1 MEEIKTFGAEELLNK
16 YDEVINI
23 VMVNLY
29 TLSKNSE
36 RIVLSGIDR
45 KNRDHLFVLR
55 VALMAKDIYNFPLSL
70 KIGFLDSLILNW
82 KMRKLSRRIP
92 RSKEISGAIHVPELL
107 EFMYI
112 PIRQYLGERFE
123 FGNIYSAFYGK
134 ELG

>member
-1 MEEIKTFGAEELLNK
+1 MEEIKTFSAEELLNK

-23 VMVNLY
+23 IMVNLY
-29 TLSKNSE
+29 TLSKNDKE
-36 RIVLSGIDR
+36 IVLSGIDR
-45 KNRDHLFVLR
+45 KNKDHLLVLR

-70 KIGFLDSLILNW
+70 KIGFWDSLILNW

-92 RSKEISGAIHVPELL
+92 RSKKISGTLYVPELL

-112 PIRQYLGERFE
+112 PIRQYLGEHFE

-134 ELG
+134 ESG

>member
-1 MEEIKTFGAEELLNK
+1 MEEIKTFSAEELLNK

-23 VMVNLY
+23 IMVNLY
-29 TLSKNSE
+29 TLSKNDKE
-36 RIVLSGIDR
+36 IVLSGIDR
-45 KNRDHLFVLR
+45 KNKDHLLVLR

-70 KIGFLDSLILNW
+70 RIGFWDSLILNW

-92 RSKEISGAIHVPELL
+92 RNKEAGGAIYVPELL

-112 PIRQYLGERFE
+112 PIRQYLGEHFE
-123 FGNIYSAFYGK
+123 FGNIYNAFYGK

>member
-1 MEEIKTFGAEELLNK
+1 MEEIKTFSAEELLNK

-23 VMVNLY
+23 IMVNLY

-36 RIVLSGIDR
+36 KIVLSGIDR
-45 KNRDHLFVLR
+45 KNKDHLLVLR

-70 KIGFLDSLILNW
+70 RIGFWDSLVLNW

-92 RSKEISGAIHVPELL
+92 RNKEVGGAIHVPELL

-112 PIRQYLGERFE
+112 PIRQYLGEHFE

>member
-1 MEEIKTFGAEELLNK
+1 MEEIKTFSAEELLNK

-23 VMVNLY
+23 IMVNLY
-29 TLSKNSE
+29 TLSKNDKE
-36 RIVLSGIDR
+36 IVLSGIDR
-45 KNRDHLFVLR
+45 KNKDHLLVLR

-92 RSKEISGAIHVPELL
+92 RSKKIGGTLYVPELL

-112 PIRQYLGERFE
+112 PIRQYLGEHFE

>member
-1 MEEIKTFGAEELLNK
+1 MEEIKTFSAEELLNK

-23 VMVNLY
+23 IMVNLY

-36 RIVLSGIDR
+36 KIVLSGIDR
-45 KNRDHLFVLR
+45 KNKDHLLVLR

-70 KIGFLDSLILNW
+70 RIGFWDSLILNW

-92 RSKEISGAIHVPELL
+92 RSKETGGAINVPELL

-112 PIRQYLGERFE
+112 PIRQYLGEYFE

-134 ELG
+134 ELD

>member
-1 MEEIKTFGAEELLNK
+1 MEEVKTFSAEELLNK

-23 VMVNLY
+23 IMVNLY

-36 RIVLSGIDR
+36 KIVLSGIDR
-45 KNRDHLFVLR
+45 KNRDHLLVLR

-70 KIGFLDSLILNW
+70 RIGFWDSLILNW

-92 RSKEISGAIHVPELL
+92 RCKEVGGAIHVPELL

-112 PIRQYLGERFE
+112 PIRQYLGEHFE
-123 FGNIYSAFYGK
+123 FGNIYNAFYGK
-134 ELG
+134 ELD